1 MTSPRHR
8 DVLAFAELCAR
19 LTHRFTD
26 REGLLDARGLSEE
39 DVARLEQAA
48 LEALAGDASASA
60 PFARAFVDARMALL
74 AELEQE
80 GAAAVTAVPGTEPA
94 PIPAGLL
101 DATIHD
107 VPRAT
112 VVDDSVIEPAL
123 LETLLS
129 GAGRGS
135 K

>member
-1 MTSPRHR
+1 MSSPRHQ

-26 REGLLDARGLSEE
+26 REGLLDARGLSED
-39 DVARLEQAA
+39 DVSRLEQSA

-60 PFARAFVDARMALL
+60 PFARAFVAARAALR
-74 AELEQE
+74 AELEEE
-80 GAAAVTAVPGTEPA
+80 GAGAVTAVPGSGPA
-94 PIPAGLL
+94 SIPAGLL

-107 VPRAT
+107 VPRAA

-129 GAGRGS
+129 GVRRGS
-135 K
+135 R